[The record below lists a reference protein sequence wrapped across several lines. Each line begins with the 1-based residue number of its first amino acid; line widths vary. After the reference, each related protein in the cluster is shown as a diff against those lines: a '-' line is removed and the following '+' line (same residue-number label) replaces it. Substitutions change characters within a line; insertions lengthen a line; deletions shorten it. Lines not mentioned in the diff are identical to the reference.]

1 MEDRA
6 LKAQPRMGR
15 FAFAMAGVLCVSAF
29 SASANPN
36 GPYAVTAIPS
46 EYIPV
51 STLYRGATVYG
62 TGKPVSV
69 RFVHSIADWGHHLF
83 LMDNKS
89 GAEKPLMIYRGNGR
103 GNLCPDSGGVRA
115 ELGVFDSTQ
124 ELVFMLRSIST
135 NDYAGRYCTGEACGP
150 RYTGLNNPA
159 KSRFYSRGEFSHMAG
174 HIWAEA
180 ARITAKQAD
189 SLPLPCPGATPAAGE
204 EGILISF
211 NDGANVT
218 FGDLVIQVIG
228 VQMDVERTG
237 LPGPIADTV
246 PPEALPVKCAIAA
259 RTGGVTRGEDLSAPG
274 HGQAR
279 FRHRPP
285 GRADPDGYFPGSGL
299 AEPGSPPTG
308 RDPFPQRPGHPGR
321 YPGSLRVQPQLLHQP
336 WRIREPGAGR
346 GDGGNA
352 AQPESGDGRQAKRFP
367 DVVSRQPRRQY
378 GFHGRLRGA
387 GLVPDPAQ
395 GESHRTGPPRGIV
408 PGGALQPAF
417 NVRIHPTLAPRC
429 IHGEYG
435 LSFPSR
441 P

>member
-1 MEDRA
+1 MEERA
-6 LKAQPRMGR
+6 LKAQLRMGR
-15 FAFAMAGVLCVSAF
+15 FAFAMAGFLCVSAI
-29 SASANPN
+29 SASANPT

-69 RFVHSIADWGHHLF
+69 RFIHSIADWGHHLF
-83 LMDNKS
+83 LMDYKS

-180 ARITAKQAD
+180 ARITAEQAD
-189 SLPLPCPGATPAAGE
+189 SLPLPCTGASQAAGE

-211 NDGANVT
+211 NDGANGT

-237 LPGPIADTV
+237 LPGPITDTV
-246 PPEALPVKCAIAA
+246 PREALPVRCAIGA
-259 RTGGVTRGEDLSAPG
+259 RIGGVTRGEPFLPQAMDKPVSAIVPRDGSTRSGIFLDQIWRLKDARRPDETHFPNGPEITVDTPGPFEFNLSFFTNHGEFVNRARGEVTAEMLRNLKAEADGRRSVSLMWYPVSRGGNMVSTGAYVVRGWLRTLPKANPIEPG
-274 HGQAR
+274 HLAASCPEAR
-279 FRHRPP
+279 
-285 GRADPDGYFPGSGL
+285 YN
-299 AEPGSPPTG
+299 
-308 RDPFPQRPGHPGR
+308 
-321 YPGSLRVQPQLLHQP
+321 LLSTFGF
-336 WRIREPGAGR
+336 IRR
-346 GDGGNA
+346 
-352 AQPESGDGRQAKRFP
+352 
-367 DVVSRQPRRQY
+367 
-378 GFHGRLRGA
+378 
-387 GLVPDPAQ
+387 
-395 GESHRTGPPRGIV
+395 
-408 PGGALQPAF
+408 
-417 NVRIHPTLAPRC
+417 
-429 IHGEYG
+429 
-435 LSFPSR
+435 
-441 P
+441 